1 MASGSIF
8 GQYLKVSSF
17 GESHGKAVGCII
29 DGMPAKIALSEEDIQ
44 HYLDQRRP
52 GSSKFVTQRQEADK
66 VQILSGVFE
75 GKTTGTPIALMVEN
89 TNQHS
94 HDYDEIAKSFRP
106 SHGDYT
112 WHKKFGFRDYRGGGR
127 ASARETIARVAAGA
141 VARKLLGDIQ
151 IDGAVTQIGSLKANP
166 DNFDWQYAK
175 ENPLN
180 CPDRDI
186 FDQWAKLI
194 DDIRHQ
200 KDSIGAICELRARN
214 VPAGLGEPVFDKL
227 DAELAKAMMS
237 IPAVKAVEIGEG
249 MNVAGLKGSENADEI
264 RMKDDKPY
272 FTSNHAGGI
281 LGGMSNGDEI
291 VIRFAIKPTSSIL
304 IPRKTITEDYKEID
318 LITRGRHDPCVA
330 LRAIPVAE
338 AMMALTLAD
347 FILKANALRGF

>member
-8 GQYLKVSSF
+8 GDYLKISSF
-17 GESHGKAVGCII
+17 GESHGEAVGCII
-29 DGMPAKIALSEEDIQ
+29 DGMPAQIALSEEDIQ
-44 HYLDQRRP
+44 PFLDQRRP
-52 GSSKFVTQRQEADK
+52 GSSKFVTQRQEADA

-75 GKTTGTPIALMVEN
+75 GKTTGTPIALTVKN

-94 HDYDEIAKSFRP
+94 HDYNEIAQSFRP

-141 VARKLLGDIQ
+141 VARKLLGDIE
-151 IDGAVTQIGSLKANP
+151 IYGAVTQIGHIKANP
-166 DNFDWQYAK
+166 DNFDWGYAK

-186 FDQWAKLI
+186 FDEWAQLI
-194 DDIRHQ
+194 DDIRNQ
-200 KDSIGAICELRARN
+200 KDSIGAICEVRARY

-227 DAELAKAMMS
+227 DAQLAKAMMS
-237 IPAVKAVEIGEG
+237 IPAVKAVEIGDG
-249 MNVAGLKGSENADEI
+249 MNVATLKGSENADEI
-264 RMKDDKPY
+264 RIKEGKPY

-281 LGGMSNGDEI
+281 LGGISNGDEI
-291 VIRFAIKPTSSIL
+291 IVRFAIKPTSSIL
-304 IPRKTITEDYKEID
+304 IPRKTINEKNEELE

-347 FILKANALRGF
+347 FILKQQLRKI